1 MLLSSKRGIL
11 MFEKKINK
19 DYLNL
24 CHIIYGGEFFLE
36 LENYRLKEVEV
47 PNSNFIKC
55 IDNFLSQRGN
65 NDFYCYK
72 STTSGFSACLFEGIK
87 TNELVVV
94 YRGTE
99 RFGLGEN
106 EKDLPSMMKDVVT
119 DLSLMTGNYDEQFN
133 DAWKFFKAVKAQNP
147 KRKIIIAGQSLGG
160 AIAQIVAAKEY
171 TVNRKKI
178 ETHTFNA
185 PGCRHLLDVYDCN
198 TEYNYSF
205 IRNYAV
211 VNDWCGMFGE
221 HAGETY
227 LINQI
232 PMNTLD
238 TDDSTEVINN
248 VLFTTHE
255 GIFKYSKDTMGK
267 IFKKPK
273 NITQKEGLSLWY
285 FDKNNPLKDYPNLS
299 AFIKDKFPM
308 VNLPSLEI
316 QQNSF
321 IQKTEQFFR
330 ENIPEEIQN
339 SNIAVAIKNAADDFM
354 QKQAENIN
362 NFINNSSLVVAIK
375 MLDSVFSELT
385 TEHCERAK
393 KILKRFK

>member
-1 MLLSSKRGIL
+1 

-24 CHIIYGGEFFLE
+24 CHIIYGGDFFLE
-36 LENYRLKEVEV
+36 LENYRLKEVDFQ
-47 PNSNFIKC
+47 NSNFIKC
-55 IDNFLSQRGN
+55 TDEILSQRGN
-65 NDFYCYK
+65 NNFYCYK
-72 STTSGFSACLFEGIK
+72 STKSGFSACLFESTK
-87 TNELVVV
+87 SNELVVV

-106 EKDLPSMMKDVVT
+106 EKDFPSMMKDVVT
-119 DLSLMTGNYDEQFN
+119 DLSLFTGSYDEQFN

-171 TVNRKKI
+171 TVNRKKF
-178 ETHTFNA
+178 ETHTYNA

-211 VNDWCGMFGE
+211 VNDWCGMYGE
-221 HAGETY
+221 HVGETY
-227 LINQI
+227 LISQI
-232 PMNTLD
+232 PLKTLD

-267 IFKKPK
+267 IFKRPK
-273 NITQKEGLSLWY
+273 NLTQNEALSLWY

-308 VNLPSLEI
+308 IHLPSFEI
-316 QQNSF
+316 QQNTF
-321 IQKTEQFFR
+321 IQKTEQFLKD
-330 ENIPEEIQN
+330 NIPEEIQN
-339 SNIAVAIKNAADDFM
+339 SGIAVAIKNAADDFM

-362 NFINNSSLVVAIK
+362 KFINNSSLVIAMK
-375 MLDSVFSELT
+375 TLDSVFSSLT
-385 TEHCERAK
+385 TEQCERAK
-393 KILKRFK
+393 AILKHYE